1 MAEYDVGDA
10 PTLVATFKND
20 QGQLADPSTVTFRYR
35 APDGNLTSMVWT
47 NAVPGTDIT
56 RVSIGVFSA
65 KVPIT
70 QAGGAYSWHW
80 LGQGAV
86 QSASESDT
94 DTALYV
100 RTTGFP
106 VVP

>member
-1 MAEYDVGDA
+1 MAEYNIGDA

-20 QGQLADPSTVTFRYR
+20 QGGLADPDPVIFRYKD
-35 APDGNLTSMVWT
+35 PEGTLTSMQWT
-47 NAVPGTDIT
+47 NAVPGTLIT
-56 RVSIGVFSA
+56 RVSLGVFSA

-70 QAGGAYSWHW
+70 KAGGYYAWHW
-80 LGQGAV
+80 LGQGVVKA
-86 QSASESDT
+86 ARESDIT
-94 DTALYV
+94 TALHV